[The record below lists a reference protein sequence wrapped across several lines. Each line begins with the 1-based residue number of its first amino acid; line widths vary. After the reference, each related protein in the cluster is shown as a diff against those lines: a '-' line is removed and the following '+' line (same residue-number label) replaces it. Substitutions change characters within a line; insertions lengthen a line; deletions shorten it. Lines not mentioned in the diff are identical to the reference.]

1 MPFEVGESVGSYRI
15 TDQLGLGGMASVY
28 KAYHAALDRYV
39 AIKVLHL
46 AFHDDQDFIARFR
59 REARLVARLDHP
71 NIVPVYD
78 FAEYEGQPYLVM
90 KFIEGETLKERMQ
103 RGGIFQEEILPI
115 VEAVGAALTYAHHMN
130 VLHRDIKPS
139 NIMLARDG
147 QIYLA
152 DFGLAKMT
160 DSDTGHVAERLEG
173 TPSYISPEQAQAR
186 PDLDVRTD
194 VYSFGVMLYELMVG
208 RVPFSADSPLATIRE
223 HLYTPPPL
231 PRQFNPAVSEAMEQV
246 LLKALAKDRRERF
259 RDVRALV
266 DAFRAALT
274 GQPLIPEGGVIIQA
288 SEDEQLVFVP
298 AEPTPFGQSTFR
310 PAENI
315 VEPIAAPG
323 INEPELPPV
332 KISPAEVE
340 KEQVPLPDTASLAK
354 SGGVRHTPAKKKGVP
369 SAVWIVL
376 AILALVLL
384 VGSIYLITHGL

>member
-1 MPFEVGESVGSYRI
+1 MSFEVGESVGAYRI
-15 TDQLGLGGMASVY
+15 TDQLGLGGMASVF

-46 AFHDDQDFIARFR
+46 AFHDDPDFIARFR

-90 KFIEGETLKERMQ
+90 KFVEGETLKERMQ

-160 DSDTGHVAERLEG
+160 DSDAGTVAERLEG

-208 RVPFSADSPLATIRE
+208 RVPFSADTPLATIRE
-223 HLYTPPPL
+223 HLYSPPPL
-231 PRQFNPAVSEAMEQV
+231 PRVLNPAVSEAMEQV
-246 LLKALAKDRRERF
+246 LLKALAKDRSSRY
-259 RDVRALV
+259 RDVRSLV
-266 DAFRAALT
+266 NAFRAALT
-274 GQPLIPEGGVIIQA
+274 GQPLIPEGSVIIQS
-288 SEDEQLVFVP
+288 SEDEQLVFTP
-298 AEPTPFGQSTFR
+298 AD
-310 PAENI
+310 
-315 VEPIAAPG
+315 AAP
-323 INEPELPPV
+323 PLAPPFQG
-332 KISPAEVE
+332 VE
-340 KEQVPLPDTASLAK
+340 KPAAAPTAPFAAGTEIQPVGSPPRKAVEIQLPRPGEPAVPGPGKAGSP
-354 SGGVRHTPAKKKGVP
+354 PAKRKGIP
-369 SAVWIVL
+369 PLVWILL
-376 AILALVLL
+376 AILVLVLV
-384 VGSIYLITHGL
+384 VGAIFILNRGF